1 MLNYNKDITL
11 DEIADMLHL
20 NPSYFSKK
28 FKAVNGFG
36 FKEYLNTIRIN
47 RSEQLLLE
55 TDMSITEIALECGY
69 DNSNYFGDAF
79 KHLNHLSPTQFR
91 KAKGNKGI

>member
-1 MLNYNKDITL
+1 MTTIVTL

-47 RSEQLLLE
+47 HSEQLLLE

>member
-1 MLNYNKDITL
+1 
-11 DEIADMLHL
+11 
-20 NPSYFSKK
+20 
-28 FKAVNGFG
+28 
-36 FKEYLNTIRIN
+36 
-47 RSEQLLLE
+47 
-55 TDMSITEIALECGY
+55 MSITEIALECGY

>member
-1 MLNYNKDITL
+1 MK
-11 DEIADMLHL
+11 IADMLHL

-47 RSEQLLLE
+47 HSEQLLLE
-55 TDMSITEIALECGY
+55 TDMSITEIALECG
-69 DNSNYFGDAF
+69 
-79 KHLNHLSPTQFR
+79 L
-91 KAKGNKGI
+91 

>member
-47 RSEQLLLE
+47 HSEQLLLE

-69 DNSNYFGDAF
+69 DNSNYFGDGLQTPQPLIA
-79 KHLNHLSPTQFR
+79 NTIPQS
-91 KAKGNKGI
+91 KG